1 MCGICGVFGSSS
13 PEAVAAMVAAMR
25 HRGPDDDGVFSD
37 ARVALGMTRLAVI
50 DLSPAAHQPMS
61 DEQDA
66 VWVVYNGET
75 YNFARERAAL
85 EDRGH
90 RFRSHSD
97 TEVVLHLY
105 LEFGDAFVKRMRGM
119 FALAVY
125 DRRGGSG
132 RERLLLA
139 RDHFGVKPLL
149 YADTPHGLVFASEV
163 KALLASGVVAAEVD
177 AESLWFLLVFGSVP
191 QPRSILAGVHMLP
204 AGHRMIVEHG
214 ARRLEAFWQLPGV
227 PHELKELPYAEQV
240 SLVRKSLNVSIAEQ
254 IVSDVPI
261 GAFLSGGVDSAAL
274 VGLMATATG
283 ATVRTFSVGFGAEGS
298 ELDETDAAAR
308 VARMMGTQHSRIEI
322 SGEQVRDR
330 IGDFARALDQPSV
343 NGLNSWLVSAFAAK
357 SVTVA
362 IAGTGGDELFAGYPW
377 FGAVAASP
385 AARGGL
391 FARAVV
397 SAAGVASALPLQ
409 PFTHGLAA
417 RGAERVSAMRSV
429 SATFSRQLQI
439 MGLAQA
445 RTVLGEQLRRALDL
459 RAAERLFERADR
471 WQRGSGNIVSRV
483 SVLCMGTYLQN
494 QLLRD
499 IDAVS
504 MASSLEVRVPFLD
517 VRVVETALSLP
528 SLSKL
533 VGPATAGSGGS
544 YADSGAKRVL
554 IDAVRDLLPPDIASQ
569 RKRGFAMPMAAWL
582 RGPLAEVRE
591 ATLSPRTVAARGLLD
606 PAETGRIHRRFLEG
620 KAHWAL
626 VWIPMVMELWC
637 QQVVDAIGQR

>member
-1 MCGICGVFGSSS
+1 
-13 PEAVAAMVAAMR
+13 MR
-25 HRGPDDDGVFSD
+25 HRGPDDHGVFSD

-50 DLSPAAHQPMS
+50 DLSAAAHQPMS
-61 DEQDA
+61 DEQDT

-75 YNFARERAAL
+75 YNFAYERAAL
-85 EDRGH
+85 EERGH

-105 LEFGDAFVKRMRGM
+105 LEFGDAFVERMRGM

-139 RDHFGVKPLL
+139 RDHFGIKPLL
-149 YADTPHGLVFASEV
+149 YADTPYGLVFASEI
-163 KALLASGVVAAEVD
+163 KALVASGVVATDVD
-177 AESLWFLLVFGSVP
+177 AESLWFLLAYGSVP
-191 QPRSILAGVHMLP
+191 QPRSILSGVHMLP
-204 AGHRMIVEHG
+204 AGHRMIVERG
-214 ARRLEAFWQLPGV
+214 ARRLEPFWQLPGV
-227 PHELKELPYAEQV
+227 RHELEKLPYAEQV
-240 SLVRKSLNVSIAEQ
+240 SLVRKSLNASIAEQ

-261 GAFLSGGVDSAAL
+261 GAFLSGGIDSAAL

-308 VARMMGTQHSRIEI
+308 VARRMGTQHSRIEI

-343 NGLNSWLVSAFAAK
+343 DGLNSWLVSAFAAK
-357 SVTVA
+357 SVTVS
-362 IAGTGGDELFAGYPW
+362 ISGTGGDELFAGYPW
-377 FGAVAASP
+377 FGAVASSP

-391 FARAVV
+391 VARATV
-397 SAAGVASALPLQ
+397 SAAGLASALPLQ
-409 PFTHGLAA
+409 PFPHGLVA
-417 RGAERVSAMRSV
+417 RGTERLTAMRSI
-429 SATFSRQLQI
+429 SAAFSRQLQI
-439 MGLAQA
+439 MGSSQAGEALAE
-445 RTVLGEQLRRALDL
+445 RLRRNLDR
-459 RAAERLFERADR
+459 RAAERMFDSADR
-471 WQRGSGNIVSRV
+471 WQSGTGNIVSRV

-528 SLSKL
+528 GSSKL
-533 VGPATAGSGGS
+533 VGPAVAGNGGS

-554 IDAVRDLLPPDIASQ
+554 IDAVRDVLPADIASQ

-582 RGPLAEVRE
+582 QGPLAEIRE
-591 ATLSPRTVAARGLLD
+591 ATLSPRVVAARGLLD
-606 PAETGRIHRRFLEG
+606 PATIDEIHRRFRAG

-626 VWIPMVMELWC
+626 VWIPMMMELWC
-637 QQVVDAIGQR
+637 QQVLDAVGQR